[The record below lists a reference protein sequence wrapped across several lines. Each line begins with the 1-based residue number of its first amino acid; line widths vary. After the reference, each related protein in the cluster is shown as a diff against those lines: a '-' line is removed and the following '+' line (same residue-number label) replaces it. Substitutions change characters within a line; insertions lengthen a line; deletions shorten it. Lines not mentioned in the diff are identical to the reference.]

1 MGEFVH
7 GVQTFDDPNQDLWY
21 PADFEWLVSSVC
33 VCVRVR
39 ACVCVR
45 ARARVCVRVCAR
57 VCARVSVCVCARV
70 RVCARQRQA
79 KQGSNPPCTC
89 R

>member
-39 ACVCVR
+39 ACVCV
-45 ARARVCVRVCAR
+45 C
-57 VCARVSVCVCARV
+57 VCVCVSLRV
-70 RVCARQRQA
+70 RVCMCVFLF
-79 KQGSNPPCTC
+79 GCV
-89 R
+89 